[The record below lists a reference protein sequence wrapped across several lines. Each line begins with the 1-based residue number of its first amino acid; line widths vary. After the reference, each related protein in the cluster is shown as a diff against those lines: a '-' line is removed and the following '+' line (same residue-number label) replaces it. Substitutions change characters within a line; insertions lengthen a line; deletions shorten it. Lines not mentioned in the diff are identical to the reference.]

1 MLDFEKSHF
10 GAVGPIRPFGPK
22 SSKNSLVTMKN
33 IFFHIFQ
40 PKIKEK
46 TATKCSILN
55 IAHMGP
61 AGYRGPKWPEI
72 GSNRPKLSKSVFFMI
87 FQPKTS
93 KTYAE
98 ISSSNFGTIFG
109 HFGQNGPFWPWCP
122 NFRSWDRAEM
132 KSATQKTP
140 GYQISEG
147 SGGGAWE
154 TVLAPVLKD

>member
-1 MLDFEKSHF
+1 
-10 GAVGPIRPFGPK
+10 
-22 SSKNSLVTMKN
+22 
-33 IFFHIFQ
+33 
-40 PKIKEK
+40 
-46 TATKCSILN
+46 
-55 IAHMGP
+55 MGP

-122 NFRSWDRAEM
+122 NFRSCYRAEM
-132 KSATQKTP
+132 KSATPKTP
-140 GYQISEG
+140 TYQIPEG
-147 SGGGAWE
+147 SGWGQGGEITSSGSSSKHDGDQTDGDPTTWQIF
-154 TVLAPVLKD
+154 TQTTSTNPVGLRYLLVHCQLTQLVQWSLCPRYTI